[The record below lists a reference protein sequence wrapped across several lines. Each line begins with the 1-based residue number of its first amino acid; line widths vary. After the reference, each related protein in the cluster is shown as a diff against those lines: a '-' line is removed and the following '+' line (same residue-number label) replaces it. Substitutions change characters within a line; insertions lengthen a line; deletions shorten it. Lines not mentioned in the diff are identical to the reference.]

1 LQRPA
6 IMETWL
12 AEAGWDAPSASMLMR
27 IGSRLFSAVIFG
39 ALVGL
44 ERERRGM
51 AAGLRTHMMVC
62 LGAALFTLVP
72 LEVSDSVDLAQVV
85 KGLAAGVGFLGGG
98 AILKLAAEREIKGL
112 TTAASIWL
120 VAAVGMASGA
130 GRMWLALITVV
141 MSLIILALVA
151 PLEAY
156 LTPESDQNQPAG
168 KLKDQG

>member
-1 LQRPA
+1 
-6 IMETWL
+6 METWI
-12 AEAGWDAPSASMLMR
+12 AEAGWEVPPAVTFVR
-27 IGSRLFSAVIFG
+27 IGSRLFSAIVFG

-72 LEVSDSVDLAQVV
+72 LEASDFVDLAQVV
-85 KGLAAGVGFLGGG
+85 KGLAAGIGFLGGG

-120 VAAVGMASGA
+120 TAAIGMASGA
-130 GRMWLALITVV
+130 GKMWMALIASVL
-141 MSLIILALVA
+141 SLVILALLA
-151 PLEAY
+151 PLESY
-156 LTPESDQNQPAG
+156 LGPGARGSEPAG
-168 KLKDQG
+168 KTREEA